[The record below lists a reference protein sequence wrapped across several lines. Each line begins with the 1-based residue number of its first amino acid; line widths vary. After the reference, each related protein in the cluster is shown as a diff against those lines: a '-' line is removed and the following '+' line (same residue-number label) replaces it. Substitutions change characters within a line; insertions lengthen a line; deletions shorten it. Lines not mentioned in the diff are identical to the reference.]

1 MALCQGIIGGFLP
14 DNTGGHWFV
23 GLTAPNTSLKFGLS
37 FKLLLFESLEHKLPV
52 GRYASDCDY
61 DPLCVHRETKREE
74 LEEDMRTQAC

>member
-14 DNTGGHWFV
+14 DNTGGHWFD

-52 GRYASDCDY
+52 GKCASDCDY
-61 DPLCVHRETKREE
+61 DPLCVCASRDEE
-74 LEEDMRTQAC
+74 RGT